1 MINTGEQNSMGK
13 PYQVIRFNKLTGQL
27 EKPTILLKTRG
38 GNTIGELQ
46 YTNLNFSFV
55 GKGLDNLSFDVHK
68 VVNGKECKYWDKLI
82 DLCIIDYV
90 GYGQFECN
98 VTINDEDETIKSC
111 VCESLETELGQHTI
125 RDMHINDEDAITY
138 GRKVGNTN
146 VDFDTGET
154 SGKFIPTVLYDKND
168 QQHSLLDRV
177 LAEKTP
183 HWTVGYVS
191 PQFAVNG
198 YVYDADQIERTFT
211 LSGTTPYDFFDSE
224 VSQEF
229 GCVFTY
235 DTYNR
240 KVNCYNLDACVYD
253 KSTNEIKEGY
263 YYIDGIYYDENDN
276 QIIDDSN
283 LGYCSGIGQ
292 DTTIFMSKSKLAN
305 SFSIDSDAGSVKNC
319 FYVSGGDDEI
329 TNIVG
334 AANVTGDNYIY
345 MFGNFQYEDMSDE
358 LVNKIKSYATLLS
371 EKEEEFNKVGG
382 VYVYDSDGKYEYNTE
397 KQRIEDK
404 NGRIIVN
411 SKYVNGRIYVLD
423 TLAYFENGV
432 AYNKDRKVLSSS
444 DYIYDKPGLYTEYT
458 SLVDRINYWEHTRF
472 PDVTPSDTT
481 AEDEKEK
488 IIEYFSARKVY
499 IKNGCTSTSFAHVTS
514 AIESLIGIACDSR
527 YTITI
532 YKDKDHTLT
541 CSDIDDEHNIGVWNG
556 VVNIKRTTDET
567 DYTEFNLSVNVELTY
582 DIDNSIGLCK
592 QNMEIAIARMDIVEL
607 DFTKLSKDELEKLL
621 RQYNLN
627 SLKSFR
633 DGFDSCRATLNDLL
647 ANMELEEAEVVR
659 FEDDAMLLSLD
670 RYNERYDVANSLY
683 IELEEYID
691 ELSSQKEVLED
702 KIDSFR
708 ADLDMRTIFGEEL
721 WKEFRSYVREDE
733 YNNPNYISDGLSNCE
748 ILEKAKELLD
758 VAKKELSKA
767 CVIQKTISGD
777 INNIFSLEEKELLH
791 DKFALFNYVR
801 VRADDNIY
809 KLRLMEI
816 SFSED
821 SPEKL
826 NVTFSEQIED
836 VSGKKSDVQKILE
849 QSQSIATTYSSTT
862 KQAKQGAS
870 AMSNFNTLK
879 QEGLDSS
886 LYLIKNSN
894 TEEVTFG
901 NTGLSCKSML
911 DQGIYSPYEVRVT
924 HNGIYMSEDNFNS
937 VNTALGRFKYND
949 EWVYGV
955 NTSVLFGDL
964 IMGEKMIISNKN
976 GSVNITG
983 DGITLDGGAITWIKK
998 LPSSSVEG
1006 LDDTVKDFVDAIGD
1020 LQSQIDGEITSWFE
1034 EYEPTT
1040 TNEPA
1045 STWIT
1050 DADKIK
1056 HEGDLFYNTATGA
1069 AYRYIY
1075 NSSTKQHEWSVITDT
1090 AITEALEKASKAQDT
1105 ADKKRRV
1112 FVVTPTP
1119 PYDIGDLWSQG
1130 SDGDLMKCKVAKTEG
1145 QTYSASDWEKA
1156 SKYTDDTAW
1165 KTWTSDSGE
1174 FGKYKEDIKKQID
1187 GKSNCTYGGSTP
1199 PSNPGTGDLWFCTDG
1214 SGSYDSNKAYMY
1226 NGTSWAESNGVP
1238 DSVWDIADGKSSIF
1252 VVKPNKALSS
1262 VDSNFYHKNDIWILE
1277 SDMTLNGISYKK
1289 GSILTSISDSTSFVE
1304 SHWVEKVRYTDDT
1317 TAQKALEQAK
1327 QGITDAADALSRAN
1341 NAYSRA
1347 ENAETN
1353 AKKYADSQDT
1363 TLSTNITDA
1372 YEQYTTSAV
1381 RNFDEAVAAYLQVP
1395 GATTIVGGNHVISPY
1410 IEGGY
1415 LNITN
1420 GNKQVIVDPSNQTK
1434 TGYIFAVKNGTEF
1447 TVGIKADGTT
1457 NIKGHLTA
1465 LSLDLNG
1472 NKISSSDIDDLN
1484 TTIEGYGYQTA
1495 NQTKSIIEAY
1505 GYQTS
1510 NNVKS
1515 IVTSYGYQ
1523 DANEVKSIVEG
1534 YGYTTN
1540 SSVYQYLIDGN
1551 YFLVSGTKLNEI
1563 TGYTEFANSLVLK
1576 SSISSTVKT
1585 ETITTPGGVTK
1596 ERTVYTTTIPNS
1608 DGTSKTFHTYDDGS
1622 YILTNVG
1629 IGNGSSDPSSSTS
1642 TDTYVM
1648 IDKNGCL
1655 TADNAVIRGTIYA
1668 TNGYFSGDIKSG
1680 STITCGENFSV
1691 NSKGIMTCILGT
1703 LKGNLYAD
1711 KKIYM
1716 WNSTRD
1722 STFEFVN
1729 VSDTAYLHD
1738 ASITIKDTE
1747 GYNIISW
1754 NYEEGARFYGKSNS
1768 STYSDS
1774 SHSLRTYNTN
1784 GTSHGTSWLLKCQ
1797 HNKDSDGLFKIYC
1810 GDGSIGTKVDYATN
1824 ATNATNW
1831 AGGSISGSITT
1842 IGENGLYSATMGKY
1856 FCRPYIVDN
1865 VYYSALGNN
1874 NFGTRIYGSSVWANK
1889 SISISDKRLKKDF
1902 EEFDDRYDKFF
1913 DELKPQTFRML
1924 INSSNRRYTGFVAQ
1938 DVKKSLDKFCIS
1950 TNDFAGYVES
1960 EADINLFEETIGY
1973 NPIDDNKQLGLRYEE
1988 FIAINTWQIQKLK
2001 KRVSEL
2007 ESEIQQ
2013 LKQNIE

>member
-1 MINTGEQNSMGK
+1 MINTGEQNLMGK

-183 HWTVGYVS
+183 HWTIGYVS

-253 KSTNEIKEGY
+253 IKTNEIKEGY
-263 YYIDGIYYDENDN
+263 YYINGIYYDKNDN

-292 DTTIFMSKSKLAN
+292 DTAIFMSKSKLAN

-319 FYVSGGDDEI
+319 FYVSGGDDVI

-382 VYVYDSDGKYEYNTE
+382 VYVYDSEGKYVYNTD
-397 KQRIEDK
+397 KQRVEDK

-411 SKYVNGRIYVLD
+411 SKYVDGKIYVLD
-423 TLAYFENGV
+423 TLAYYENCK
-432 AYNKDRKVLSSS
+432 AYNKDRIELSIPN
-444 DYIYDKPGLYTEYT
+444 YIYDEPGLYTKYT
-458 SLVDRINYWEHTRF
+458 GLVDRINYWEHTRF
-472 PDVTPSDTT
+472 PDIKPSDTT
-481 AEDEKEK
+481 ADDEKNN
-488 IIEYFSARKVY
+488 IIEYFNGRKVY
-499 IKNGCTSTSFAHVTS
+499 IKNGCTSDSFTHVTS
-514 AIESLIGIACDSR
+514 AIESLLGIACDSR

-541 CSDIDDEHNIGVWNG
+541 CSDINDKKNTGIWNG
-556 VVNIKRTTDET
+556 VINIKRTADET
-567 DYTEFNLSVNVELTY
+567 DYKEFDLSVNVELTY
-582 DIDNSIGLCK
+582 DIDNSIELCK
-592 QNMEIAIARMDIVEL
+592 QNMEIAIARMDIAEL
-607 DFTKLSKDELEKLL
+607 DFTKLTDDELRELL
-621 RQYNLN
+621 KEYNLN
-627 SLKSFR
+627 SIKSFR
-633 DGFDSCRATLNDLL
+633 DGFDSCKATLNDLL
-647 ANMELEEAEVVR
+647 ANMELEKTQVIR
-659 FEDDAMLLSLD
+659 FEDDALWLSSD
-670 RYNERYDVANSLY
+670 RYNTRYHIANELYEELFEYVESLK
-683 IELEEYID
+683 
-691 ELSSQKEVLED
+691 SQQETFETNIKN
-702 KIDSFR
+702 FR
-708 ADLDMRTIFGEEL
+708 ADLDMKSYFGEQL

-733 YNNPNYISDGLSNCE
+733 YSNSNYISDGLSSCE

-777 INNIFSLEEKELLH
+777 INNIFSLEEKEILH

-826 NVTFSEQIED
+826 DVTFSERIED
-836 VSGKKSDVQKILE
+836 VSGKKSDIQKILE

-870 AMSNFNTLK
+870 AMSNFNSMK

-937 VNTALGRFKYND
+937 VKTALGRFKYNN
-949 EWVYGV
+949 EWVYGLC
-955 NTSVLFGDL
+955 TDVLFGDL
-964 IMGEKMIISNKN
+964 IIGEKMLISNKN
-976 GSVNITG
+976 GSVSITG
-983 DGITLDGGAITWIKK
+983 DGINIANGSITWSADGSDGVKSPSIQQINGLNEYLTQLDGRIQTFSQTTDPSIDWTTTALKEQHTGDIWVNPNNGLTKQWTGTKWVEITDSELKK
-998 LPSSSVEG
+998 LAE
-1006 LDDTVKDFVDAIGD
+1006 
-1020 LQSQIDGEITSWFE
+1020 
-1034 EYEPTT
+1034 
-1040 TNEPA
+1040 
-1045 STWIT
+1045 
-1050 DADKIK
+1050 
-1056 HEGDLFYNTATGA
+1056 
-1069 AYRYIY
+1069 
-1075 NSSTKQHEWSVITDT
+1075 
-1090 AITEALEKASKAQDT
+1090 SKAQIFT
-1105 ADKKRRV
+1105 SEPK
-1112 FVVTPTP
+1112 P
-1119 PYDIGDLWSQG
+1119 PYYVGDLWVQG
-1130 SDGDLMKCKVAKTEG
+1130 KDGDIFNCVKNKISGNFDSTEWVL
-1145 QTYSASDWEKA
+1145 S
-1156 SKYTDDTAW
+1156 SKYTDDTTA
-1165 KTWTSDSGE
+1165 
-1174 FGKYKEDIKKQID
+1174 KE
-1187 GKSNCTYGGSTP
+1187 
-1199 PSNPGTGDLWFCTDG
+1199 
-1214 SGSYDSNKAYMY
+1214 
-1226 NGTSWAESNGVP
+1226 
-1238 DSVWDIADGKSSIF
+1238 
-1252 VVKPNKALSS
+1252 AL
-1262 VDSNFYHKNDIWILE
+1262 
-1277 SDMTLNGISYKK
+1277 T
-1289 GSILTSISDSTSFVE
+1289 
-1304 SHWVEKVRYTDDT
+1304 
-1317 TAQKALEQAK
+1317 QAK
-1327 QGITDAADALSRAN
+1327 QGINDAADALSKAN

-1347 ENAETN
+1347 ESSETN
-1353 AKKYADSQDT
+1353 AKKYADSQDK
-1363 TLSTNITDA
+1363 TLSTNLTNA

-1381 RNFDEAVAAYLQVP
+1381 SNLDEAVAEYLQVP
-1395 GATTIVGGNHVISPY
+1395 GATTIIGGNHVISPY

-1420 GNKQVIVDPSNQTK
+1420 GNKQVIIDPSNQTN

-1472 NKISSSDIDDLN
+1472 NKISSSDINDLDA
-1484 TTIEGYGYQTA
+1484 TITGYGYQTA
-1495 NQTKSIIEAY
+1495 NQTKSIIETY

-1510 NNVKS
+1510 SNVKS

-1523 DANEVKSIVEG
+1523 NANEVKSIVEG

-1691 NSKGIMTCILGT
+1691 NSKGIMTCISGT

-1784 GTSHGTSWLLKCQ
+1784 GASHGTSWLLKCQ